1 MVELLHEISSS
12 LWRALK
18 VIFGP
23 VFSIQYDIL
32 GPNSYKN
39 LTFVEENNQISPFS
53 IHFFVI
59 NIRIGH
65 AITQWMC
72 YWCII
77 KCFNHSIPNCFVIGV
92 VTTRR
97 ARAIWLQCSKW
108 IYWTQT
114 RCWIITA
121 EENVSDPENGLSETG
136 QIQWF
141 GTSWAADGMRV
152 VGKGS
157 WKERE
162 VGKF

>member
-18 VIFGP
+18 VICGP
-23 VFSIQYDIL
+23 TFTIQYDIFR
-32 GPNSYKN
+32 PNSYKN

-65 AITQWMC
+65 AITKWMC
-72 YWCII
+72 YWCIV

-97 ARAIWLQCSKW
+97 ARAIWLHCSKW

-121 EENVSDPENGLSETG
+121 EENFSDPRNRVSETG
-136 QIQWF
+136 QIQGTMWF
-141 GTSWAADGMRV
+141 L
-152 VGKGS
+152 
-157 WKERE
+157 
-162 VGKF
+162 